1 MDAPQQI
8 GGHLLLLYRYT
19 MVSIISKSKDFV
31 TSFLRLTRVWN
42 LLIIALAQYFTAAY
56 LVDSES
62 IRNPRLFLLSI
73 STMLIAAAGYIIN
86 DYYDVKID
94 FINKP
99 DRVVVGKSI
108 ARRYALFLHGVFS
121 GIGIVIGV
129 YLSLWIGAVNL
140 FSVWLLWLY
149 SNTLKRKPFIG
160 NFAVALLTGLS
171 ILVVDA
177 IFYPHHS
184 MIWIYALFAF
194 FMTLIREIV
203 KDMEDLKGDNTFGCK
218 TLPIVW
224 GIRRTKGVIFA
235 ILLLFVALVFGLNRA
250 YSQLPLS
257 YFILFL
263 FIPLSLLAF
272 WLLRADMKRDFTW
285 LSTFCKLILVLGII
299 SMAFV

>member
-1 MDAPQQI
+1 MD
-8 GGHLLLLYRYT
+8 
-19 MVSIISKSKDFV
+19 SIIPRTKMFV
-31 TSFLRLTRVWN
+31 ASFLRLTRIWN

-56 LVDSES
+56 LVDAET
-62 IRNPRLFLLSI
+62 IRNPRLFLLSV

-99 DRVVVGKSI
+99 DRVVVGRSI
-108 ARRYALFLHGVFS
+108 TRRYALFLHGIFS
-121 GIGIVIGV
+121 GMGILIGI

-160 NFAVALLTGLS
+160 NFAVAILTGLS

-177 IFYPHHS
+177 LFFPHHS
-184 MIWIYALFAF
+184 LIWIYALFAF

-203 KDMEDLKGDNTFGCK
+203 KDMEDLKGDNTFGCR

-224 GIRRTKGVIFA
+224 GIRRTKGVIFG
-235 ILLLFVALVFGLNRA
+235 ILLLFVTLVLTLNRA
-250 YSQLPLS
+250 YTQLPL
-257 YFILFL
+257 YYYILFL

-285 LSTFCKLILVLGII
+285 LSTFCKLILVLGIF

>member
-1 MDAPQQI
+1 MPRNKLTGTCYFCIVIPMDSVI
-8 GGHLLLLYRYT
+8 N
-19 MVSIISKSKDFV
+19 KSKEFV
-31 TSFLRLTRVWN
+31 ASILRLTRIWN

-56 LVDSES
+56 LVDSET

-99 DRVVVGKSI
+99 DRVVVGRSI
-108 ARRYALFLHGVFS
+108 TRRYALFLHGIFS
-121 GIGIVIGV
+121 GMGILIGI

-160 NFAVALLTGLS
+160 NFAVAILTGLS

-177 IFYPHHS
+177 LFFPHHS
-184 MIWIYALFAF
+184 LIWIYALFAF

-203 KDMEDLKGDNTFGCK
+203 KDMEDLKGDNTFGCR

-224 GIRRTKGVIFA
+224 GIRRTKGVIFG
-235 ILLLFVALVFGLNRA
+235 ILLLFVTLVLTLNRA
-250 YSQLPLS
+250 YTQLPL
-257 YFILFL
+257 YYYILFL

-285 LSTFCKLILVLGII
+285 LSTFCKLILVLGIF
-299 SMAFV
+299 S

>member
-1 MDAPQQI
+1 MD
-8 GGHLLLLYRYT
+8 
-19 MVSIISKSKDFV
+19 SIIPRTKMFV
-31 TSFLRLTRVWN
+31 ASFLRLTRIWN

-56 LVDSES
+56 LVDSET
-62 IRNPRLFLLSI
+62 IRNPRLFLLSV

-99 DRVVVGKSI
+99 DRVVVGRSI
-108 ARRYALFLHGVFS
+108 TRRYALFLHGIFS
-121 GIGIVIGV
+121 GMGILIGI

-160 NFAVALLTGLS
+160 NFAVAILTGLS

-177 IFYPHHS
+177 LFYPHHS
-184 MIWIYALFAF
+184 LIWIYALFAF

-203 KDMEDLKGDNTFGCK
+203 KDMEDLKGDNTFGCR

-224 GIRRTKGVIFA
+224 GIRRTKGVIFG
-235 ILLLFVALVFGLNRA
+235 ILLLFVTLVLTLNRA
-250 YSQLPLS
+250 YSQLPL
-257 YFILFL
+257 YYYILFL

-285 LSTFCKLILVLGII
+285 LSTFCKLILVLGIF

>member
-1 MDAPQQI
+1 MDSGQ
-8 GGHLLLLYRYT
+8 
-19 MVSIISKSKDFV
+19 SKLKKLI
-31 TSFLRLTRVWN
+31 TSLLRLTRVWN

-56 LVDSES
+56 LVDTGA
-62 IRNPRLFLLSI
+62 ITNPRLFLLSV
-73 STMLIAAAGYIIN
+73 STMLIAASGYIIN

-108 ARRYALFLHGVFS
+108 PRRYALFLHSLFA
-121 GIGIVIGV
+121 GIGILIGI
-129 YLSLWIGAVNL
+129 YLSVWIGAVHI
-140 FSVWLLWLY
+140 FSAGLLWLY
-149 SNTLKRKPFIG
+149 SNSLKRLPFIG

-177 IFYPHHS
+177 LFYPHHS
-184 MIWIYALFAF
+184 LIWIYSLFAF
-194 FMTLIREIV
+194 FMTLVREIV

-224 GIRRTKGVIFA
+224 GIRRTKGVIFF
-235 ILLLFVALVFGLNRA
+235 ILVLFLALVVLINRLYA
-250 YSQLPLS
+250 QLPIE
-257 YFILFL
+257 YFVLFL
-263 FIPLSLLAF
+263 FIPVSLLIF
-272 WLLRADMKRDFTW
+272 WLLRADVKREFTW

>member
-1 MDAPQQI
+1 M
-8 GGHLLLLYRYT
+8 
-19 MVSIISKSKDFV
+19 FV
-31 TSFLRLTRVWN
+31 ASFLRLTRIWN

-56 LVDSES
+56 LVDSET
-62 IRNPRLFLLSI
+62 IRNPRLFLLSV

-99 DRVVVGKSI
+99 DRVVVGRSI
-108 ARRYALFLHGVFS
+108 TRRYALFLHGIFS
-121 GIGIVIGV
+121 GMGILIGI

-160 NFAVALLTGLS
+160 NFAVAILTGLS

-177 IFYPHHS
+177 LFYPHHS
-184 MIWIYALFAF
+184 LIWIYALFAF

-203 KDMEDLKGDNTFGCK
+203 KDMEDLKGDNTFGCR

-224 GIRRTKGVIFA
+224 GIRRTKGVIFG
-235 ILLLFVALVFGLNRA
+235 ILLLFVTLVLTLNRA
-250 YSQLPLS
+250 YSQLPL
-257 YFILFL
+257 YYYILFL

-285 LSTFCKLILVLGII
+285 LSTFCKLILVLGIF

>member
-1 MDAPQQI
+1 MDSGQ
-8 GGHLLLLYRYT
+8 
-19 MVSIISKSKDFV
+19 SKLKKLI
-31 TSFLRLTRVWN
+31 TSLLRLTRVWN

-56 LVDSES
+56 LVDTGA
-62 IRNPRLFLLSI
+62 ITNPRLFLLSV
-73 STMLIAAAGYIIN
+73 STMLIAASGYIIN

-108 ARRYALFLHGVFS
+108 PRRYALFLHSLFA
-121 GIGIVIGV
+121 GIGILIGI
-129 YLSLWIGAVNL
+129 YLSVWIGAVHI
-140 FSVWLLWLY
+140 FSAGLLWLY
-149 SNTLKRKPFIG
+149 SNSLKRLPFIG

-177 IFYPHHS
+177 LFYPHHS
-184 MIWIYALFAF
+184 LIWIYSLFAF
-194 FMTLIREIV
+194 FMTLVREIV

-224 GIRRTKGVIFA
+224 GIRRTKGVIFF
-235 ILLLFVALVFGLNRA
+235 ILVLFLALVVLINRLYA
-250 YSQLPLS
+250 QLPIE
-257 YFILFL
+257 YFVLFL
-263 FIPLSLLAF
+263 FIPVSVLIF
-272 WLLRADMKRDFTW
+272 WLLRADVKREFTW

>member
-1 MDAPQQI
+1 MD
-8 GGHLLLLYRYT
+8 
-19 MVSIISKSKDFV
+19 SIISRTKMFV
-31 TSFLRLTRVWN
+31 ASFLRLTRIWN
-42 LLIIALAQYFTAAY
+42 LLIIALAQYFTVAY
-56 LVDSES
+56 LVDSET
-62 IRNPRLFLLSI
+62 IRNPRLFLLSV

-99 DRVVVGKSI
+99 DRVVVGRSI
-108 ARRYALFLHGVFS
+108 TRRYALFLHGIFS
-121 GIGIVIGV
+121 GMGILIGI

-160 NFAVALLTGLS
+160 NFAVAILTGLS

-177 IFYPHHS
+177 LFYPHHS
-184 MIWIYALFAF
+184 LIWIYALFAF

-203 KDMEDLKGDNTFGCK
+203 KDMEDLKGDNTFGCR

-224 GIRRTKGVIFA
+224 GIRRTKGVIFG
-235 ILLLFVALVFGLNRA
+235 ILLLFVTLVLTLNRA
-250 YSQLPLS
+250 YSQLPL
-257 YFILFL
+257 YYYILFL

-285 LSTFCKLILVLGII
+285 LSTFCKLILVLGIF

>member
-1 MDAPQQI
+1 M
-8 GGHLLLLYRYT
+8 
-19 MVSIISKSKDFV
+19 FV
-31 TSFLRLTRVWN
+31 ASFLRLTRIWN

-56 LVDSES
+56 LVDSET
-62 IRNPRLFLLSI
+62 IRNPRLFLLSV

-99 DRVVVGKSI
+99 DRVVVGRSI
-108 ARRYALFLHGVFS
+108 TRRYALFLHGIFS
-121 GIGIVIGV
+121 GMGILIGI

-160 NFAVALLTGLS
+160 NFAVAILTGLS

-177 IFYPHHS
+177 LFFPHHS
-184 MIWIYALFAF
+184 LIWIYALFAF

-203 KDMEDLKGDNTFGCK
+203 KDMEDLKGDNTFGCR

-224 GIRRTKGVIFA
+224 GIRRTKGVIFG
-235 ILLLFVALVFGLNRA
+235 ILLLFVTLVLTLNRA
-250 YSQLPLS
+250 YSQLPL
-257 YFILFL
+257 YYYILFL

-285 LSTFCKLILVLGII
+285 LSTFCKLILVLGIF

>member
-1 MDAPQQI
+1 MD
-8 GGHLLLLYRYT
+8 
-19 MVSIISKSKDFV
+19 SIIPRTKMFV
-31 TSFLRLTRVWN
+31 ASFLRLTRIWN

-56 LVDSES
+56 LVDSET
-62 IRNPRLFLLSI
+62 IRNPRLFLLSV

-99 DRVVVGKSI
+99 DRVVVGRSI
-108 ARRYALFLHGVFS
+108 TRRYALFLHGIFS
-121 GIGIVIGV
+121 GMGILIGI

-160 NFAVALLTGLS
+160 NFAVAILTGLS

-177 IFYPHHS
+177 LFFPHHS
-184 MIWIYALFAF
+184 LIWIYSLFAF

-203 KDMEDLKGDNTFGCK
+203 KDMEDLKGDNTFGCR

-224 GIRRTKGVIFA
+224 GIRRTKGVIFG
-235 ILLLFVALVFGLNRA
+235 ILLLFVTLVLTLNRA
-250 YSQLPLS
+250 YSQLPL
-257 YFILFL
+257 YYYILFL

-285 LSTFCKLILVLGII
+285 LSTFCKLILVLGIF

>member
-1 MDAPQQI
+1 MDSVI
-8 GGHLLLLYRYT
+8 N
-19 MVSIISKSKDFV
+19 KSKEFV
-31 TSFLRLTRVWN
+31 ASILRLTRIWN

-56 LVDSES
+56 LVDSET

-99 DRVVVGKSI
+99 DRVVVGRSI
-108 ARRYALFLHGVFS
+108 GRRYALFLHGIFS
-121 GIGIVIGV
+121 GIGILIGI

-160 NFAVALLTGLS
+160 NLAVALLTGLS

-177 IFYPHHS
+177 LFYPHHS
-184 MIWIYALFAF
+184 LIWIYALFAF

-203 KDMEDLKGDNTFGCK
+203 KDMEDLRGDNTFGCK

-224 GIRRTKGVIFA
+224 GIRRTKGAIFA
-235 ILLLFVALVFGLNRA
+235 ILLLFVTLVLGLNRT
-250 YSQLPLS
+250 YSQLPLY

-263 FIPLSLLAF
+263 FIPLSLLAL

>member
-1 MDAPQQI
+1 MDSVTAKA
-8 GGHLLLLYRYT
+8 RE
-19 MVSIISKSKDFV
+19 FV
-31 TSFLRLTRVWN
+31 TAFLRLTRIWN

-56 LVDSES
+56 LINSEAIQS
-62 IRNPRLFLLSI
+62 PRLFLLSV
-73 STMLIAAAGYIIN
+73 STLLIAAAGYIIN

-99 DRVVVGKSI
+99 DRVVVGRSI
-108 ARRYALFLHGVFS
+108 TRRYALFLHGIFS

-160 NFAVALLTGLS
+160 NLAVALLTGLS

-177 IFYPHHS
+177 LFYPHHS
-184 MIWIYALFAF
+184 LIWIYALFAF
-194 FMTLIREIV
+194 FMTLVREIV

-218 TLPIVW
+218 TLPIIW
-224 GIRRTKGVIFA
+224 GIRRTKSVIFA
-235 ILLLFVALVFGLNRA
+235 ILVLFVVLVVYLNRTYA
-250 YSQLPLS
+250 QLPLH
-257 YFILFL
+257 YFVLFL
-263 FIPLSLLAF
+263 FVPLSLLAF
-272 WLLRADMKRDFTW
+272 WLLRADMKREFTW

>member
-1 MDAPQQI
+1 M
-8 GGHLLLLYRYT
+8 GS
-19 MVSIISKSKDFV
+19 VISRTRAFI
-31 TSFLRLTRVWN
+31 TSFLQLTRIWN

-56 LVDSES
+56 L
-62 IRNPRLFLLSI
+62 INPATIKNPRLFLLSV
-73 STMLIAAAGYIIN
+73 STLLIAAAGYIIN

-99 DRVVVGKSI
+99 DRVVVGRSI
-108 ARRYALFLHGVFS
+108 ARRNALFLHSVFS
-121 GIGIVIGV
+121 GLGIAIGI

-140 FSVWLLWLY
+140 FSVFLLWLY

-177 IFYPHHS
+177 LFFTHHS
-184 MIWIYALFAF
+184 LIWIYALFAF
-194 FMTLIREIV
+194 FMTLVREIV
-203 KDMEDLKGDNTFGCK
+203 KDMEDLKGDNTFGCR
-218 TLPIVW
+218 TLPILW

-235 ILLLFVALVFGLNRA
+235 ILILFVGLVLVLNRT
-250 YSQLPLS
+250 YTQLPLY
-257 YFILFL
+257 YFVLFL
-263 FIPLSLLAF
+263 FIPLSLLAY
-272 WLLRADMKRDFTW
+272 WLLRADMKREFTW